1 MIDQE
6 VEEIMDDEE
15 EIRKK
20 YFLSIYRDGA
30 NEIAKQLADRI
41 CNAFLFYDLDA
52 KPPREFI
59 SSTNFYQEYFML
71 ILWMTQDGFLNY
83 QISRVY
89 RKDGKI
95 NNLLS
100 VPLRTSY
107 KIFDIINRKAM
118 GLNEYSGNDL
128 RLSKQ
133 IHISS
138 GTQMPKAK
146 DITNISE
153 VFHMLSIGNLDKK
166 LETALIRESS
176 QFGSIKDYP
185 YTKIEVIPNVMHWK
199 VKWMTQHIAES
210 LMGNDFFDYPMS
222 LGYIEARITPT
233 ELGTIALLPIVIEH
247 YKYKKDIINE
257 SC

>member
-1 MIDQE
+1 MIEQE
-6 VEEIMDDEE
+6 IEEIMDDEE

-20 YFLSIYRDGA
+20 YFLSIYETGA

-41 CNAFLFYDLDA
+41 CNALILSDLGA
-52 KPPREFI
+52 KPPIEFI

-71 ILWMTQDGFLNY
+71 ILWMTQDGSLNY
-83 QISRVY
+83 QVSRVY
-89 RKDGKI
+89 RRDENIK
-95 NNLLS
+95 NLLS

-107 KIFDIINRKAM
+107 KIFDIINKKAM

-138 GTQMPKAK
+138 GAQMPKAK
-146 DITNISE
+146 DITNIPE

-176 QFGSIKDYP
+176 RFSSIKDYP
-185 YTKIEVIPNVMHWK
+185 YTKIRVIPDVMHWK

-210 LMGNDFFDYPMS
+210 LMGNSFFDYPMA
-222 LGYIEARITPT
+222 LGHIEARITPT

-247 YKYKKDIINE
+247 YKYKKNIIRIL
-257 SC
+257 